1 MSYAVMRRRAA
12 ARTLPQGEDGED
24 GALPFVAEETAA
36 HLVPLAAR
44 LFARALQERLGR
56 HGVSVAQWSMLLLLW
71 EEDGLTQKELG
82 RRQRI
87 EEPTAAR
94 TLQRMERDGLVRRLS
109 DGGDR
114 RRRRVLLTERGR
126 LLRDELVPAALEVN
140 AVATHGLSPDDKQR
154 LVSLLRYMIAR
165 LG

>member
-1 MSYAVMRRRAA
+1 MSYAVMRRRSA
-12 ARTLPQGEDGED
+12 ARGEAEAD
-24 GALPFVAEETAA
+24 GARTFVAEETAA

-44 LFARALQERLGR
+44 LFARALQERLNR

-71 EEDGLTQKELG
+71 EEDSLTQRELG

-94 TLQRMERDGLVRRLS
+94 TLHRMERDGLVRRLS

-114 RRRRVLLTERGR
+114 RRRRIVLTERGR
-126 LLRDELVPAALEVN
+126 LLRDELVPAVLEVN
-140 AVATHGLSPDDKQR
+140 AVATHGLSADDKQR
-154 LVSLLRYMIAR
+154 LVSLLRYTIAR

>member
-1 MSYAVMRRRAA
+1 MSYAVMRRRSA
-12 ARTLPQGEDGED
+12 ARDEAEAD
-24 GALPFVAEETAA
+24 GARTFVVEEAAA

-44 LFARALQERLGR
+44 LFARALQERLSR

-71 EEDGLTQKELG
+71 EEDGLTQRELG

-94 TLQRMERDGLVRRLS
+94 TLHRMERDGLVRRLS

-114 RRRRVLLTERGR
+114 RRRRVVLTERGR

-140 AVATHGLSPDDKQR
+140 AVATHGLSADDKQR
-154 LVSLLRYMIAR
+154 LVSLLRYTIAR

>member
-1 MSYAVMRRRAA
+1 MRRRSA
-12 ARTLPQGEDGED
+12 ARDEAEAD
-24 GALPFVAEETAA
+24 GARTFVVEEAAA

-44 LFARALQERLGR
+44 LFARALQERLSR

-71 EEDGLTQKELG
+71 EEDGLTQRELG

-94 TLQRMERDGLVRRLS
+94 TLHRMERDGLVRRLS

-114 RRRRVLLTERGR
+114 RRRRVVLTERGR

-140 AVATHGLSPDDKQR
+140 AVATHGLSADDKQR
-154 LVSLLRYMIAR
+154 LVSLLRYTIAR

>member
-12 ARTLPQGEDGED
+12 ARGEAEAD
-24 GALPFVAEETAA
+24 GARAFVAEETTA

-44 LFARALQERLGR
+44 LFARALQERLRR

-71 EEDGLTQKELG
+71 EEDGLTQRELG

-94 TLQRMERDGLVRRLS
+94 TLHRMERDGLVRRLS

-114 RRRRVLLTERGR
+114 RRRRVVLTERGR
-126 LLRDELVPAALEVN
+126 LLRDELVPAVLEVN
-140 AVATHGLSPDDKQR
+140 AVATHGLSADDKQR
-154 LVSLLRYMIAR
+154 LVSLLRYTIAR

>member
-12 ARTLPQGEDGED
+12 ARDGTAEDGT
-24 GALPFVAEETAA
+24 LSFVAEETAA

-44 LFARALQERLGR
+44 LFARALQERLDR

-126 LLRDELVPAALEVN
+126 RLRDELVPAVLEVN
-140 AVATHGLSPDDKQR
+140 AVATHGLSADDRQR

>member
-1 MSYAVMRRRAA
+1 MSYAVMRRRSA
-12 ARTLPQGEDGED
+12 ARDEAEADGVR
-24 GALPFVAEETAA
+24 AFVAEEAAA

-44 LFARALQERLGR
+44 LFARALQERLSR

-71 EEDGLTQKELG
+71 EEDGLTQRELG

-94 TLQRMERDGLVRRLS
+94 TLHRMERDGLVRRLP

-114 RRRRVLLTERGR
+114 RRRRVVLTERGR

-140 AVATHGLSPDDKQR
+140 AVATHGLSADDKQR
-154 LVSLLRYMIAR
+154 LVSLLRYTIAR